1 MKQAYLTTIPDETKM
16 TPAIF
21 RGLIQQFRHHH
32 HVRYGLSKKHTADI
46 AEYRKQINATDVTS
60 SVYSIPVTY
69 DTEVTY
75 VSN

>member
-1 MKQAYLTTIPDETKM
+1 MKETYLAIIPDEVKFTRDEFVKLM
-16 TPAIF
+16 RRF
-21 RGLIQQFRHHH
+21 KHHH
-32 HVRYGLSKKHTADI
+32 HVRYGISKKHTADI